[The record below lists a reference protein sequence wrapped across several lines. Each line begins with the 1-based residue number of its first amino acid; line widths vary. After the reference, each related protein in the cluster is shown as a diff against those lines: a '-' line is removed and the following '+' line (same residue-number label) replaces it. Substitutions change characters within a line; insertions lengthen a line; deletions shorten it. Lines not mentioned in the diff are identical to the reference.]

1 MAEDGEIGR
10 NMHRFFADLV
20 QSADE
25 RIILSGENARHA
37 ALVLRLSPG
46 DEIMVGSGD
55 GRDYSCKIESITAEE
70 VVAEILDIS
79 GNAAELPVEI
89 TLFQGF
95 PKGDKLDLIIQKS
108 VELGVHRIIPVW
120 MSRSIVKMDEAKAK
134 KRRDRYQ
141 SISEA
146 AAKQSGRGI
155 IPEIGAFLS
164 MKEAVKK
171 AVKLD
176 RILLPY
182 ENAKGMEYTRKVL
195 SEIRDENEKGTVKS
209 LGIFIGPEGGFEESE
224 VTALQE
230 IGAEVIT
237 LGHRILRTETAGM
250 TMMSILS
257 YILEKD

>member
-1 MAEDGEIGR
+1 M
-10 NMHRFFADLV
+10 
-20 QSADE
+20 
-25 RIILSGENARHA
+25 
-37 ALVLRLSPG
+37 
-46 DEIMVGSGD
+46 
-55 GRDYSCKIESITAEE
+55 KIETKKVESKTA
-70 VVAEILDIS
+70 
-79 GNAAELPVEI
+79 
-89 TLFQGF
+89 
-95 PKGDKLDLIIQKS
+95 
-108 VELGVHRIIPVW
+108 RW
-120 MSRSIVKMDEAKAK
+120 
-134 KRRDRYQ
+134 Q

-164 MKEAVKK
+164 MKDAVKE
-171 AVKLD
+171 AAKLD

-182 ENAKGMEYTRKVL
+182 ENAKGMEYTRKIL
-195 SEIRDENEKGTVKS
+195 SEIRDENEKRTVKS

>member
-1 MAEDGEIGR
+1 
-10 NMHRFFADLV
+10 MHRFFADTI

-25 RIILSGENARHA
+25 RIILTGENARHA
-37 ALVLRLSPG
+37 ALVLRLNPG
-46 DEIMVGSGD
+46 EQIMVGSGD
-55 GRDYSCKIESITAEE
+55 GRDYTCRIESINAEE

-79 GNAAELPVEI
+79 GNAAELPINI
-89 TLFQGF
+89 TLYQGF
-95 PKGDKLDLIIQKS
+95 PKGDKMDLIIQKA
-108 VELGVHRIIPVW
+108 VELGALRIVPVW
-120 MSRSIVKMDEAKAK
+120 MNRSIVKMDEAKAK

-155 IPEIGAFLS
+155 IPEIGTFLS
-164 MKEAVKK
+164 MKEAVKE
-171 AVKLD
+171 ASRLD

-182 ENAKGMEYTRKVL
+182 ENAKGMGYTRSIL
-195 SEIRDENEKGTVKS
+195 QEIKDENEKGTVNS

-224 VTALQE
+224 VKSLEE
-230 IGAEVIT
+230 IGARVIT

-257 YILEKD
+257 FVLERE